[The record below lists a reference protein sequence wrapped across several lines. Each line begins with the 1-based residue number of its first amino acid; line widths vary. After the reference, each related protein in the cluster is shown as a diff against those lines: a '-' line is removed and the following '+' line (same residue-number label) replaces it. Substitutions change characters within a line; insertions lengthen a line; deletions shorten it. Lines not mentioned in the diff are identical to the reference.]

1 LLLSTRFSH
10 PLAAVCLCV
19 DSSFCV
25 AAHRHVILT
34 QSAEQVA
41 VNVVRSIVQVE
52 AYREK
57 LIASKEYQWV
67 NFREQKYLMR
77 LQYEAGEMAK
87 LTT

>member
-1 LLLSTRFSH
+1 MSVR
-10 PLAAVCLCV
+10 AARYAEKLKVTLCLC
-19 DSSFCV
+19 
-25 AAHRHVILT
+25 AHNL
-34 QSAEQVA
+34 
-41 VNVVRSIVQVE
+41 QVE

-87 LTT
+87 LTH